1 MVRLAI
7 CHEAP
12 LKTIVI
18 VRSISCLLWQRLS
31 LANRYARQKHAYS
44 DEKTSHI
51 TTLIWFSGRKLGI
64 LAQTANKFLFFV
76 LTIELFCLPLHA
88 QYDIITNNLYKIMKK
103 SMTLVLATLM
113 ATLVFTGCISDK
125 HIIYLQ
131 GADTVYGV
139 PQEIAQAFELKIQS
153 DDQLAISVTSKDHEL
168 IAPFNNN
175 TLIGSGGGDRSAG
188 YSSSTANTQSG
199 VSYFTVDR
207 NGEISF
213 PIFGQLKVAGKTTRE
228 VSQMIQDMLRNG
240 TKEYAASIKDAII
253 TTKIMSFK
261 VTVLGDVKN
270 PGVQTFTGE
279 RLTLLEAI
287 GRAGDLNSSGKRAP
301 VLIVREE
308 NGQRQTFEVDLRD
321 QASVFQSPA
330 YYLQQNDVV
339 YVSPNKSV
347 RVKGSTAYTLLGVSS
362 TLVSMII
369 SITSLV
375 FTLSRR

>member
-1 MVRLAI
+1 
-7 CHEAP
+7 
-12 LKTIVI
+12 
-18 VRSISCLLWQRLS
+18 
-31 LANRYARQKHAYS
+31 
-44 DEKTSHI
+44 
-51 TTLIWFSGRKLGI
+51 
-64 LAQTANKFLFFV
+64 
-76 LTIELFCLPLHA
+76 
-88 QYDIITNNLYKIMKK
+88 
-103 SMTLVLATLM
+103 MTLVLATLM
-113 ATLVFTGCISDK
+113 TTLVFTGCISDK

-375 FTLSRR
+375 YTLSRR

>member
-1 MVRLAI
+1 
-7 CHEAP
+7 
-12 LKTIVI
+12 
-18 VRSISCLLWQRLS
+18 
-31 LANRYARQKHAYS
+31 
-44 DEKTSHI
+44 
-51 TTLIWFSGRKLGI
+51 
-64 LAQTANKFLFFV
+64 
-76 LTIELFCLPLHA
+76 
-88 QYDIITNNLYKIMKK
+88 
-103 SMTLVLATLM
+103 MTLVLATLM

>member
-1 MVRLAI
+1 
-7 CHEAP
+7 
-12 LKTIVI
+12 
-18 VRSISCLLWQRLS
+18 
-31 LANRYARQKHAYS
+31 
-44 DEKTSHI
+44 
-51 TTLIWFSGRKLGI
+51 
-64 LAQTANKFLFFV
+64 
-76 LTIELFCLPLHA
+76 
-88 QYDIITNNLYKIMKK
+88 
-103 SMTLVLATLM
+103 MTFVLATLM

-131 GADTVYGV
+131 GADSVYVV

>member
-1 MVRLAI
+1 
-7 CHEAP
+7 
-12 LKTIVI
+12 
-18 VRSISCLLWQRLS
+18 
-31 LANRYARQKHAYS
+31 
-44 DEKTSHI
+44 
-51 TTLIWFSGRKLGI
+51 
-64 LAQTANKFLFFV
+64 
-76 LTIELFCLPLHA
+76 
-88 QYDIITNNLYKIMKK
+88 
-103 SMTLVLATLM
+103 
-113 ATLVFTGCISDK
+113 
-125 HIIYLQ
+125 
-131 GADTVYGV
+131 
-139 PQEIAQAFELKIQS
+139 
-153 DDQLAISVTSKDHEL
+153 
-168 IAPFNNN
+168 
-175 TLIGSGGGDRSAG
+175 
-188 YSSSTANTQSG
+188 
-199 VSYFTVDR
+199 
-207 NGEISF
+207 
-213 PIFGQLKVAGKTTRE
+213 VAGKTTRE

>member
-1 MVRLAI
+1 
-7 CHEAP
+7 
-12 LKTIVI
+12 
-18 VRSISCLLWQRLS
+18 
-31 LANRYARQKHAYS
+31 
-44 DEKTSHI
+44 
-51 TTLIWFSGRKLGI
+51 
-64 LAQTANKFLFFV
+64 
-76 LTIELFCLPLHA
+76 
-88 QYDIITNNLYKIMKK
+88 MKK

-375 FTLSRR
+375 YTLSRR

>member
-1 MVRLAI
+1 
-7 CHEAP
+7 
-12 LKTIVI
+12 
-18 VRSISCLLWQRLS
+18 
-31 LANRYARQKHAYS
+31 
-44 DEKTSHI
+44 
-51 TTLIWFSGRKLGI
+51 
-64 LAQTANKFLFFV
+64 
-76 LTIELFCLPLHA
+76 
-88 QYDIITNNLYKIMKK
+88 MKK